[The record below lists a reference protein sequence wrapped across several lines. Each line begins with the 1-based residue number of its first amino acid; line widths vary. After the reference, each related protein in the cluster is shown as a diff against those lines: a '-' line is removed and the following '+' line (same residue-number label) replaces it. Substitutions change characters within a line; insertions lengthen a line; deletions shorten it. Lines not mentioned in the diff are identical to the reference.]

1 MARAVGREL
10 VQLGCRVVY
19 GGASVGLMGQVADG
33 ALDAGGEVVG
43 VMPSHL
49 VRHEIAHTSLTELI
63 EVPDMHARKQAMFDR
78 ADAFVALPGGFGTLE
93 ELLEVVTWAQ
103 LGLHEKPIAVLNHD
117 GFFDPL
123 LQQIDRAVGAGVM
136 RPENHGLVVSVAD
149 PGRLG
154 EAFASYERTNVP
166 KWVN

>member
-1 MARAVGREL
+1 M
-10 VQLGCRVVY
+10 Y